1 MSELEAEQQNG
12 HSHLLFFSTTNTDTW
27 SSAFMYIVILDNI
40 YSFTTLSVKLK
51 QNVTFVL
58 WSKVSSVSKA
68 ELVLRK

>member
-1 MSELEAEQQNG
+1 
-12 HSHLLFFSTTNTDTW
+12 
-27 SSAFMYIVILDNI
+27 MYIVILDNI